1 MAKYAKW
8 VGGTLGWAFGG
19 PMGALLGFAIG
30 AMLDTA
36 EFEVQTS
43 TGNTS
48 SGPRRSASTYGDFSA
63 SLLVLSAAVMKA
75 DGKSLKSE
83 LDYVKK
89 FFATQF
95 GEAHAQQEM
104 LLLKELLQ
112 KEIPLLQVCDQIRQA
127 MPVAQRLQLLHYL
140 FGIAQADGY
149 VDKKE
154 VDVIYTISTALG
166 ISTADFNSLKAMY
179 FKDVNSDYKILE
191 LDSSAGDDELKKAYR
206 RMALKYH
213 PDKVSMLGDDVQK
226 AAKEKFQKVQQA
238 YENIRKQRGIS

>member
-1 MAKYAKW
+1 MAKYGKW
-8 VGGTLGWAFGG
+8 LGGTLGWAFGG
-19 PMGALLGFAIG
+19 PMGAFLGFAIG
-30 AMLDTA
+30 AMIDTA

-43 TGNTS
+43 RGGST
-48 SGPRRSASTYGDFSA
+48 GPRRSVSTYGDFSA

-75 DGKSLKSE
+75 DGKTLKSE

-89 FFATQF
+89 FFAAQF
-95 GEAHAQQEM
+95 GEVHAQREM

-112 KEIPLLQVCDQIRQA
+112 KEIPLLQVCGQIRQA
-127 MPVAQRLQLLHYL
+127 MPIAQRLQLLHYL

-154 VDVIYTISTALG
+154 VDVIYTISSALG
-166 ISTADFNSLKAMY
+166 ISQADFNSLKAMY

-191 LDSSAGDDELKKAYR
+191 TEPSASDEDLKKAYR

-213 PDKVSMLGDDVQK
+213 PDKVSMLGEDVQR

-238 YENIRKQRGIS
+238 YENIRKQRGVF